1 MSVALLSTP
10 VSLPAVARPRVAR
23 ERGLIRC
30 SAKKEGEFWFDP
42 SNAPQKAKIGTDFG
56 PLEAAHHFFIKGYQP
71 EFHVANA
78 TLLAVEAALFN
89 LASNV
94 DPITSGNCAV
104 HPTALGCFFT
114 SETKAF
120 PDEIGFAMFFAG
132 LAYTGFIAA
141 LAVKN
146 CKICKA
152 YLLKNGFRE
161 QELEGV
167 TTYMVLRYAELL
179 VRDNKTSEAKAYMKR
194 IREESGYFITSYEKG
209 EKTYVPPW
217 ETDRVPATAR
227 SNVVAFKRKPAKT
240 TKKKTTSSERE
251 KVGQ

>member
-1 MSVALLSTP
+1 
-10 VSLPAVARPRVAR
+10 
-23 ERGLIRC
+23 
-30 SAKKEGEFWFDP
+30 
-42 SNAPQKAKIGTDFG
+42 
-56 PLEAAHHFFIKGYQP
+56 
-71 EFHVANA
+71 
-78 TLLAVEAALFN
+78 
-89 LASNV
+89 
-94 DPITSGNCAV
+94 
-104 HPTALGCFFT
+104 
-114 SETKAF
+114 
-120 PDEIGFAMFFAG
+120 MFFAG

-179 VRDNKTSEAKAYMKR
+179 VRDNKTSEAKAYIKR
-194 IREESGYFITSYEKG
+194 IRENPAISSRPTRRAKRP
-209 EKTYVPPW
+209 TCPPPPPPPPR
-217 ETDRVPATAR
+217 ETDRIPATAR

>member
-1 MSVALLSTP
+1 
-10 VSLPAVARPRVAR
+10 
-23 ERGLIRC
+23 
-30 SAKKEGEFWFDP
+30 
-42 SNAPQKAKIGTDFG
+42 
-56 PLEAAHHFFIKGYQP
+56 
-71 EFHVANA
+71 
-78 TLLAVEAALFN
+78 
-89 LASNV
+89 
-94 DPITSGNCAV
+94 
-104 HPTALGCFFT
+104 
-114 SETKAF
+114 
-120 PDEIGFAMFFAG
+120 MFFAG

-152 YLLKNGFRE
+152 YLLQNGFRE

-194 IREESGYFITSYEKG
+194 IREESGFFITSYEKG

-227 SNVVAFKRKPAKT
+227 SNAVAFKRKPARPPRRRPPPPRGKRSGSKT
-240 TKKKTTSSERE
+240 NRKRRNLSRRQPPVCYDYCLNPPVRGAWLIPYYLEYRITVVLNSLTSSSRSCQHPGGHESCWPPTTWMCRW
-251 KVGQ
+251 